1 MKAVCDLLADFFGVK
16 AITWQSSSSKA
27 ESWLCFTARCV
38 SVVSAPSGY
47 PRVKA
52 PICPSFKHIS
62 ETAPDPDWDLILF
75 PLLLILSL
83 VIFCQSGTRKMA
95 VGFEENLI
103 FFKLHNWIYYH
114 FFLKVSV
121 TPHFSLCM
129 QLSFRNT
136 FRPRWFNFLRC
147 LPSSGSFIVLDI

>member
-1 MKAVCDLLADFFGVK
+1 MIYVLISLVLKPSLGSLHLFKLRVD
-16 AITWQSSSSKA
+16 
-27 ESWLCFTARCV
+27 CV

-114 FFLKVSV
+114 FF
-121 TPHFSLCM
+121 
-129 QLSFRNT
+129 
-136 FRPRWFNFLRC
+136 
-147 LPSSGSFIVLDI
+147 